1 MDQLVTETASNLLSL
16 FRSGFLKYID
26 CKQSKIVAQFWEYE
40 ENASCDSN
48 VTLIIGKG
56 FGFLSMLLK
65 FLLIWKISLQHYCY
79 KVQVILFPP
88 I

>member
-48 VTLIIGKG
+48 VTLMQRISWV
-56 FGFLSMLLK
+56 FVHAFQVSANLENQ
-65 FLLIWKISLQHYCY
+65 FVTLLIQSSSHSSYSEK
-79 KVQVILFPP
+79 
-88 I
+88 